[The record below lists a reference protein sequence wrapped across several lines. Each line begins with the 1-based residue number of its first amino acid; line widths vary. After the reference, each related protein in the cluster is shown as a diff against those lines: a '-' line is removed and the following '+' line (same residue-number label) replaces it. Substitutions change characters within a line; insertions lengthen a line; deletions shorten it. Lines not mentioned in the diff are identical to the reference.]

1 MQNVATAT
9 AKTMYHKVL
18 FSNSTIGFCVGEAE
32 GLSGNPSVGV
42 AVGSPVGSPVGEA
55 DGSPVG
61 SLVGDVTSS
70 QLITTV
76 CVVAVVLIV
85 KRFVAVSKLHP
96 LLLET
101 YVGVPLVEGNRI
113 FTVWSSLSFLVVKL
127 ILSMFGLNS
136 SFMVTLQFIDVKPKP
151 LKYQYVPILLADV
164 KVVVEAKLTYVSVV
178 GSGK

>member
-70 QLITTV
+70 QLIITV

>member
-101 YVGVPLVEGNRI
+101 YVGVPLVEGNRM

-127 ILSMFGLNS
+127 ILSMFGLNN

>member
-42 AVGSPVGSPVGEA
+42 TVGSPVGSPVGEA

>member
-1 MQNVATAT
+1 
-9 AKTMYHKVL
+9 MYHKVL

-32 GLSGNPSVGV
+32 GSNGKPPVGV
-42 AVGSPVGSPVGEA
+42 AVGSPVGSPVGSLVGSPVGEA

-85 KRFVAVSKLHP
+85 KRFVAVLKLHP

-151 LKYQYVPILLADV
+151 LKYQYSPILLADV